1 MAGATIMAIT
11 YGHQVTSA
19 DDEFVALAEAVRE
32 HAEKTPGS
40 NLVDVIPLCEFL
52 LQNLLTTPLILCI
65 VKYLPSWFPGAQFQR
80 DAEIM
85 RRLSMD
91 MRLAPYEAVKKLMVT
106 TSLFHADA
114 SH

>member
-40 NLVDVIPLCEFL
+40 NLVDVIPICEFL
-52 LQNLLTTPLILCI
+52 LQNLFRTPLILCSEI
-65 VKYLPSWFPGAQFQR
+65 PSILVSRSTVSTRRGDHAPLIYGYAPG
-80 DAEIM
+80 
-85 RRLSMD
+85 
-91 MRLAPYEAVKKLMVT
+91 PV
-106 TSLFHADA
+106 
-114 SH
+114 

>member
-1 MAGATIMAIT
+1 MQFVRCFFMRSYIARMAGATIMAIT

-52 LQNLLTTPLILCI
+52 LQIILGCLLFFI
-65 VKYLPSWFPGAQFQR
+65 
-80 DAEIM
+80 
-85 RRLSMD
+85 
-91 MRLAPYEAVKKLMVT
+91 
-106 TSLFHADA
+106 
-114 SH
+114 